1 MSITTI
7 ENFYKETIAQDW
19 PLGTGNF
26 YVSTKPT
33 VTTGWLV
40 ISPASSTL
48 REIIKYTAV
57 GTDGTGDYITVATR
71 GIGGTT
77 EQTHVIGEPIRMN
90 VLAENMAEISTAL
103 DEIVAGGAQT
113 ATESVS
119 GIAKLPRIETTAG
132 TTHSLTTVAGE
143 KVIVWAKGNVTNS
156 GQMIITLKYNGVV
169 KDTVILNPNSTPKG
183 FSLMYTETPGANTY
197 NITIDTEGTT
207 CENPVIIVLKI

>member
-1 MSITTI
+1 MSLTSIQ
-7 ENFYKETIAQDW
+7 NFYKETVAQDF

-57 GTDGTGDYITVATR
+57 GTDGTGDYITVSER

-90 VLAENMAEISTAL
+90 VLAEHM
-103 DEIVAGGAQT
+103 DEIND
-113 ATESVS
+113 SMPIISS
-119 GIAKLPRIETTAG
+119 GTTAPATTPTKVGDVYLDTTAKKVYFATG
-132 TTHSLTTVAGE
+132 TSSSADWT
-143 KVIVWAKGNVTNS
+143 ITN
-156 GQMIITLKYNGVV
+156 
-169 KDTVILNPNSTPKG
+169 
-183 FSLMYTETPGANTY
+183 
-197 NITIDTEGTT
+197 
-207 CENPVIIVLKI
+207 